1 MYLLKILLF
10 HIIIYLKH
18 KNNLKDMLSYFNKFK
33 IITDFSFRSV
43 CVIFIFF
50 RQGSKM
56 DLKVLYTFRT
66 IIQEGGMANAATK
79 LNYSPAALTFQ
90 MKQLEKEL
98 GTPLFKRSGRHMVL
112 TDNGKALIPFVDD
125 VLQSVAKLKNFGDDL
140 SACQGE
146 LTIGAPE
153 SLLCFKLPSL
163 LEEFHNR
170 APKVHLILKSQNSAR
185 VRESLIHHELDV
197 GFFYGSQRKISPLL
211 SVSLLGSYP
220 LSLYASPR
228 MKEMYPGLSKPH
240 QNLADVTAIAQ
251 PLPGSLRIQ
260 FDRYTKEQDIHFGNL
275 IELRSSQ
282 AIKSLVRH
290 DIGVCYLPQFVVANE
305 VRHRKLVEIKS
316 AATQNT
322 IDAFYGYRKS
332 DWLSPAMKLLLEICR
347 HAAAG
352 L

>member
-1 MYLLKILLF
+1 
-10 HIIIYLKH
+10 
-18 KNNLKDMLSYFNKFK
+18 
-33 IITDFSFRSV
+33 
-43 CVIFIFF
+43 
-50 RQGSKM
+50 M
-56 DLKVLYTFRT
+56 DLKVLYTFKT
-66 IIQEGGMANAATK
+66 IIQEGGMANAASK

-98 GTPLFKRSGRHMVL
+98 GTPLFKRVGRHMVL
-112 TDNGKALIPFVDD
+112 TDNGKALIPFVDG
-125 VLQSVAKLKNFGDDL
+125 VLQSVGKLKNFRDDL
-140 SACQGE
+140 NACQGE

-170 APKVHLILKSQNSAR
+170 APKVHLILKSLNSAR
-185 VRESLIHHELDV
+185 VRESLVHHEIDL
-197 GFFYGSQRKISPLL
+197 GFFYDPPRKASPML
-211 SVSLLGSYP
+211 SGALLGRHS

-228 MKEMYPGLSKPH
+228 VKEMYPDLAKPH
-240 QNLADVTAIAQ
+240 QNLSEVTAIVQ

-290 DIGVCYLPQFVVANE
+290 DIGVCYLPRFVVANE
-305 VRHRKLVEIKS
+305 VRHGKLVEIKS
-316 AATQNT
+316 AAPQNT

-332 DWLSPAMKLLLEICR
+332 DWLSPSMKLMLEICR